1 MSQEVLQSYLCVVIA
16 ALCFG
21 VMYVPVKGYKTY
33 DGTVFQWNLCSG
45 ILFGGMVLGIV
56 CEGDIPQGNIEG
68 MIGGGFWAI
77 SNMAVLPLVKF
88 LGLGLGFALYHAVN
102 LFTGYSIGRAGAF
115 ASLGIPADAGTVPWL
130 RDAGA
135 VALILSFII
144 MVFVEPAEKAPASKE
159 EKPENCK
166 ETEPV
171 DATSADDAVEVSDV
185 EANVEE
191 GVDMKAKGQKK
202 VGKKKGYALPGGAS
216 PGLRAGAKG
225 DEPPGQI
232 KASLI
237 GNRADNPD
245 SAGGEGDVA
254 APAPDVLPP
263 SEEASEEEQD
273 LEEGPGKEIEAEPS
287 RDLCFVRLLGILL
300 ALFAGGTAGVN
311 AVPFDLWRVQHPTK
325 PKGAFVF
332 PQALGCWIVSS
343 VIYLGNAISKRV
355 LQRQWPP
362 QPLIMP
368 AFVSGILWSCGFVF
382 MCLAIEGI
390 GWTAAYTFD
399 AIGPVFVASLVSVLW
414 FKEITD
420 KVQLRLYVFCCTVQA
435 FGVALIAL
443 GT

>member
-115 ASLGIPADAGTVPWL
+115 ESLGIPADAGTVPWL

-135 VALILSFII
+135 AALVLSFVI
-144 MVFVEPAEKAPASKE
+144 MVFVEPVEKAQGDKPDKFKGAEPEERAS
-159 EKPENCK
+159 
-166 ETEPV
+166 V
-171 DATSADDAVEVSDV
+171 DAPADVSDV
-185 EANVEE
+185 DADVEE

-202 VGKKKGYALPGGAS
+202 IGKKKGYALPGGAN
-216 PGLRAGAKG
+216 PGLRVGAKG
-225 DEPPGQI
+225 EELPGQI
-232 KASLI
+232 KATLI

-245 SAGGEGDVA
+245 SAGGQGDVA
-254 APAPDVLPP
+254 VPMPDVLPQ
-263 SEEASEEEQD
+263 SEEAVEHQD
-273 LEEGPGKEIEAEPS
+273 PEAGQGQEAEAGPS

-343 VIYLGNAISKRV
+343 VIYLGNAISKRA
-355 LQRQWPP
+355 LQRQWPQ

-368 AFVSGILWSCGFVF
+368 AFVSGVLWSFGFVF
-382 MCLAIEGI
+382 MCLGIEGI

-399 AIGPVFVASLVSVLW
+399 AIGPVFVASLLSVFW

-420 KVQLRLYVFCCTVQA
+420 KVQLKLFVFCCTVQA
-435 FGVALIAL
+435 FGVVLIAL